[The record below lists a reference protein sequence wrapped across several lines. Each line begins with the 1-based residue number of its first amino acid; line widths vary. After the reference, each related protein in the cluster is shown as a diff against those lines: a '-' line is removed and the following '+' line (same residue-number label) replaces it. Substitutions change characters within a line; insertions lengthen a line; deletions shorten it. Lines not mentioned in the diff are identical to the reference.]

1 MQVAI
6 VVNSLQSGGS
16 ERAAVRL
23 AESFVN
29 DGHKV
34 TIATWNG
41 EIDFYALDERIT
53 RISIGDF
60 FHHKGF
66 RLPII
71 GYRFGGLGKFFN
83 LIKFRKQIQ
92 ELKPDVVIAI
102 EALVGSIMAIS
113 LAMSR
118 IPVIVSER
126 VNPDPHVYKPHVI
139 ARLARPFIY
148 KRLATCSVQTEGF
161 ANWVLENWKV
171 SATVTPNLI
180 PTSWITNSKSFDLNN
195 MKIVSI
201 GRVEPQKGFD
211 ILLSAWER
219 LDLAK
224 NDWRLEI
231 IGSQNNSNYLS
242 ELLSLGDGKVCFSF
256 PTHQVSEL
264 LDSSTIF
271 ISCSRFEGFPN
282 VVLEALSR
290 GVPTIAATSTDI
302 IKDWADAGALITY
315 EPEDV
320 ETLEEL
326 IKSLMDS
333 PETLEKLSKQAIA
346 VAKNYTWE
354 KVGQSWYRAIDQSIK
369 QKNRR

>member
-1 MQVAI
+1 MQITI
-6 VVNSLQSGGS
+6 VVNSLQQGGA

-34 TIATWNG
+34 TIATWDNDR
-41 EIDFYALDERIT
+41 DFYTLDERIT
-53 RISIGDF
+53 RINLGNF

-92 ELKPDVVIAI
+92 ELKPDVVIAM

-126 VNPDPHVYKPHVI
+126 VNPDPYVYKPHVI
-139 ARLARPFIY
+139 ARLLRPFIY

-242 ELLSLGDGKVCFSF
+242 ELLSLGDEKVCFSV

-271 ISCSRFEGFPN
+271 ISSSRFEGFPN

-290 GVPTIAATSTDI
+290 GVPTIAAISSDVVKI
-302 IKDWADAGALITY
+302 WAKAGALIAY

-320 ETLEEL
+320 ETLEK
-326 IKSLMDS
+326 IMISLMGS
-333 PETLEKLSKQAIA
+333 PERREMLSKQAIA

-354 KVGQSWYRAIDQSIK
+354 KVGQSWYWAIDQSIK
-369 QKNRR
+369 QKS

>member
-1 MQVAI
+1 MQIVI
-6 VVNSLQSGGS
+6 VVNSLQQGGA

-23 AESFVN
+23 AESFLI
-29 DGHKV
+29 DGHIV
-34 TIATWNG
+34 TIATWSLDR
-41 EIDFYALDERIT
+41 DFYSLDERIT
-53 RISIGDF
+53 RINLGNF

-71 GYRFGGLGKFFN
+71 GHRFGRVGKFFN
-83 LIKFRKQIQ
+83 VIKFRQQIQ
-92 ELKPDVVIAI
+92 ELNPDVVIGM

-126 VNPDPHVYKPHVI
+126 VNPNPHVYKPHLI

-148 KRLATCSVQTEGF
+148 KKLATCSVQTDGF
-161 ANWVLENWKV
+161 ANWVFENWKV
-171 SATVTPNLI
+171 SATVTPNQI
-180 PTSWITNSKSFDLNN
+180 PTSWIANSKTIDLNN
-195 MKIVSI
+195 RKIVSI

-211 ILLSAWER
+211 ILLSSWRR
-219 LDLAK
+219 LDLEK
-224 NDWRLEI
+224 NEWQLEI
-231 IGSQNNSNYLS
+231 VGSQNNADYLG
-242 ELLSLGDGKVCFSF
+242 ELLSHGDEKVSFSV

-264 LDSSTIF
+264 LDGSTIF
-271 ISCSRFEGFPN
+271 ISSSRFEGFPN

-290 GVPTIAATSTDI
+290 GVPTIAAISTDV
-302 IKDWADAGALITY
+302 IKDWAEAGALIAY

-320 ETLEEL
+320 ETLEQL
-326 IKSLMDS
+326 IKSLMES
-333 PETLEKLSKQAIA
+333 PETLETLSKQAIA

-354 KVGQSWYRAIDQSIK
+354 TVGQSWYRAIDQSIK

>member
-1 MQVAI
+1 MQIVI
-6 VVNSLQSGGS
+6 VVNSLQHGGA

-23 AESFVN
+23 AGSFVN
-29 DGHKV
+29 DGHKT
-34 TIATWNG
+34 TIATWDNDR
-41 EIDFYALDERIT
+41 DFYTLDERIA
-53 RISIGDF
+53 RINLGNF
-60 FHHKGF
+60 FHHNGF
-66 RLPII
+66 LLPII
-71 GYRFGGLGKFFN
+71 GYRFRKIGRLFN
-83 LIKFRKQIQ
+83 IIEFRKQIQ
-92 ELKPDVVIAI
+92 ELKPDVVIAM

-126 VNPDPHVYKPHVI
+126 VNPDPYVYKPHVI
-139 ARLARPFIY
+139 ARLLRPFIY

-161 ANWVLENWKV
+161 ANWVLKNWKV
-171 SATVTPNLI
+171 SANVTPNHI
-180 PTSWITNSKSFDLNN
+180 PISWITNSKSFDINN
-195 MKIVSI
+195 KKILSI

-211 ILLSAWER
+211 ILLKVWER

-231 IGSQNNSNYLS
+231 VGSQNNSNYFS
-242 ELLSLGDGKVCFSF
+242 ELSSLGGEKVCFSV

-271 ISCSRFEGFPN
+271 ISSSRFEGFPN

-290 GVPTIAATSTDI
+290 GVPTIAAISSDVVKI
-302 IKDWADAGALITY
+302 WAKAGALIAY

-320 ETLEEL
+320 ETLEKFM
-326 IKSLMDS
+326 ISLMGS
-333 PETLEKLSKQAIA
+333 PGRREMLSKQAIA

-369 QKNRR
+369 QKS